1 MFLQALDLE
10 ALKVVNGLERNTINE
25 DEFLLLSEEI
35 ESKNPENRVT
45 VFMLFLAR
53 FKRHFCPN
61 LYAWAPKIE
70 CFGKNL
76 ILVLLK

>member
-1 MFLQALDLE
+1 MFKQAGLRTPNGAKNKEQMFLQALDLE

-45 VFMLFLAR
+45 VFMLF
-53 FKRHFCPN
+53 
-61 LYAWAPKIE
+61 
-70 CFGKNL
+70 
-76 ILVLLK
+76 